1 MPSNVTDKL
10 SQSLIWC
17 CMPQPPP
24 EMSSPTE
31 AGSSS
36 YLRGRY
42 NSQVRQNLDRN
53 NNSHRQR
60 PLHLPLRVENNGIP
74 LSDLPRPPPVAHPLY
89 HRRRGASP
97 RRFPTTAATGSG
109 EDPRAGWSTTSLD
122 EAELVRVFETI
133 AGALE
138 HVPYAICGLGALV
151 DHGFAARRVTRVS
164 ILCAAH
170 AKDIV
175 RAWLAA
181 SGYDAYADS
190 VGVPIP
196 KSGGENEQGG
206 NGNRV
211 CRVRIKYLDEGFE
224 RLERVRSRLS
234 NAWVLGLASQLDHA
248 AAGYVDHMRK
258 KERREQKQ
266 KQEQKGKEVVASN
279 IRGSADEED
288 EKRKD
293 EQALETIAGDV
304 FWVLD
309 KAARTK
315 HVLEPRLL
323 PTLLSREFWVPFT
336 SRYVNARPEMARAGI
351 DVAGVLAH
359 HRAEQVLEE
368 HDDMLRSYGVDP
380 DNYDVDTAGTG
391 IITQQPRPFEGMH
404 ALQTGKTLYTPD
416 PSKSSFPPLSRVNSP
431 AGSEA
436 ETTSSSSSRRFSLGQ
451 MLASRPSSDHEW
463 ASLPGEKKKKTT
475 KTKRSRFL
483 QGLKRTTSNSSA
495 EGSPSRKGGFS
506 QRLGFKRRDSLKPS
520 RSHDQEDADDD
531 DESASE

>member
-17 CMPQPPP
+17 CMPRPPP

-31 AGSSS
+31 PGSSS

-53 NNSHRQR
+53 NNNNNHRQQ
-60 PLHLPLRVENNGIP
+60 PLHIPLRVENNGIT
-74 LSDLPRPPPVAHPLY
+74 LSNLPRPPPAAHPL
-89 HRRRGASP
+89 HRGRGASP
-97 RRFPTTAATGSG
+97 RRFPTTATAGIRSGSG
-109 EDPRAGWSTTSLD
+109 GDPRAGWSTTSLD
-122 EAELVRVFETI
+122 EAELVRMFETI

-170 AKDIV
+170 ARDIV

-196 KSGGENEQGG
+196 GSGSGSGGENEHGG

-258 KERREQKQ
+258 KERRGQKQ
-266 KQEQKGKEVVASN
+266 KQKQKGKEVVASN
-279 IRGSADEED
+279 IRESADEED
-288 EKRKD
+288 DRRKD

-336 SRYVNARPEMARAGI
+336 SRYVNARPEMARVGI
-351 DVAGVLAH
+351 DVASVLAH

-368 HDDMLRSYGVDP
+368 HVDMLRSYGMDP
-380 DNYDVDTAGTG
+380 NYDVDTAGTG
-391 IITQQPRPFEGMH
+391 IITQQPRPFEGIH
-404 ALQTGKTLYTPD
+404 ASQTGKTLYTPD
-416 PSKSSFPPLSRVNSP
+416 PSRSLFPPLSRVNS
-431 AGSEA
+431 AAESEA
-436 ETTSSSSSRRFSLGQ
+436 ETTSSSSSRRFSLGK

-463 ASLPGEKKKKTT
+463 ASLPGEKKEKKEKKKKT

-495 EGSPSRKGGFS
+495 EGSPSRKGSFS
-506 QRLGFKRRDSLKPS
+506 KTRV
-520 RSHDQEDADDD
+520 QE
-531 DESASE
+531 ER